1 MTMSMAQGICE
12 AQDRNVY
19 GYDDLKKVITFL
31 AVSEVSYLSKEY
43 MENGTYETEEGADID
58 PTTEIYHLQDDS
70 WIGLWRKDY
79 SEYAP
84 YCEDLTYLVKGEPW
98 MFTEEKGL

>member
-1 MTMSMAQGICE
+1 MTMSIAQGICE
-12 AQDRNVY
+12 AQDHNVY

-43 MENGTYETEEGADID
+43 MENGAYETEEGEDID
-58 PTTEIYHLQDDS
+58 PTTEIYRLQDDS